1 MSLIGFFSEL
11 RNKGIKLWLEGE
23 SLKYQAPKGLMTEE
37 LLGEIIQR
45 KEEIITFLKQVA
57 DNQNSSIEPIP
68 KVKRDGQAIE
78 VSYSQQSLWFF
89 DRLNP
94 DNPVYNI
101 PNAFRIKG
109 KLDINAVES
118 ALNEI
123 IKRHEILRTT
133 FGDQNGKPVQII
145 TPDLQWRL
153 KVTDFQKYQGLEA
166 KEKIRERINED
177 AWRAFDLEKGP
188 LWRFNLYN
196 LSPEEYLMTFTI
208 HHIISDA
215 WSNVLFFTEFF
226 KLYEAFTAG
235 SRLDLPSLPI
245 QFGDY
250 ASWQRRRFD
259 DRKILE
265 PLLTYWKKQLAGYSI
280 LELPTDHP
288 RLLTPSFAGSS
299 QTILLP
305 GDLSAKIKELCA
317 SQDITIFMLLLA
329 VFEILLYRYSG
340 QEDVIVGTVVANRSQ
355 PEVSGLIGF
364 IMNTLVL
371 RNDLSGNPT
380 FAELLQRVKNITL
393 DAFTHQELPFDLL
406 LEELKPERDI
416 SRTPLFQVMYI
427 HQNATDTELQIQGLQ
442 MRSLEIQNKAA
453 PFDLRLITQ
462 ETPAGILCRLDY
474 CTALYK
480 DSTILVM
487 LNHYRNLIEGVVA
500 DSSTKIGEL
509 PLLSAA
515 EQHQIL
521 EGFNNTTVPY
531 PTDRLIHELFEEQ
544 VRSGPDRT
552 AVVFEGQP
560 MTYLELNQR
569 ANQLAHYLRKLGVG
583 PDVTVGVCLERSFEM
598 VISLLGILKAGG
610 AYVPFDP
617 NYPQER
623 VEYMI
628 ENAKV
633 KVLITVT
640 SLLERIPGSDR
651 VVICLDEEETKILQ
665 ENCVNVDSGV
675 SKDNLAYII
684 YTSGSTGLPKGAM
697 NTHWGLLN
705 HKLWMQE
712 AYQLTQE
719 DRVLQKTPFS
729 FDVSVWEFFWPLIT
743 GATLVMA
750 RPEGHKDPQYL
761 IKIIVEQGITIIHF
775 VPSMLSIFLEQPNV
789 RDCISLRQVFC
800 SGEALSINL
809 LHKYRAVFKI
819 PIHNVYGPA
828 ECSDV
833 STAWTD
839 DGAESVKVVPIGKPI
854 SNVRVYILDQ
864 YRNPVPIGV
873 AGELYVGGVSVGK
886 GYINNAKLT
895 KERFLPDPFSPNLGP
910 KMYKTGDL
918 ARFMPDG
925 NIEYL
930 GRSDFQVKI
939 RGFRVELGEIEQLL
953 SEYPRVKGN
962 AVIAQEKENGEKY
975 LVAYIVSQDGQRIET
990 TAIREYLRNKL
1001 PQYMVPSAFVFM
1013 DRLPLNPNG
1022 KLDRKALPAPD
1033 FTSVT
1038 GNDYV
1043 APRNE
1048 IEAIL
1053 ADIWKEVI
1061 GIAEIG
1067 INDNFFEIG
1076 GHSLLLTQVN
1086 SKMTEVFKRE
1096 FSLIEMFTYPTISA
1110 LAAYVAGDAAERTF
1124 SHNEDRIQKQKEA
1137 KRKRKEL
1144 NRRGA

>member
-1 MSLIGFFSEL
+1 MSLFGLFSEL
-11 RNKGIKLWLEGE
+11 QKKGIKLWLEGE
-23 SLKYQAPKGLMTEE
+23 SLKYQAPKGLITEE
-37 LLGEIIQR
+37 LLGEITQR

-57 DNQNSSIEPIP
+57 DNQNSSMEPIP

-109 KLDINAVES
+109 KLDINVLES

-145 TPDLQWRL
+145 APDFQWRL
-153 KVTDFQKYQGLEA
+153 TVRDFQKYQGLEA
-166 KEKIRERINED
+166 SAKIRETINED
-177 AWRAFDLEKGP
+177 AWQPFDLEKGP
-188 LWRFNLYN
+188 LWRLNLYN
-196 LSPEEYLMTFTI
+196 LASEEYLMTFTI

-215 WSNVLFFTEFF
+215 WSNVIFFTEFF

-235 SRLDLPSLPI
+235 SKLNLPSLPI

-250 ASWQRRRFD
+250 ASWQKRRFG
-259 DRKILE
+259 DRKILG
-265 PLLTYWKKQLAGYSI
+265 PLLSYWKKQLAGYSV
-280 LELPTDHP
+280 LELPTDYLRP
-288 RLLTPSFAGSS
+288 LTPNFSGSS

-305 GDLSAKIKELCA
+305 EDLSVKIKGLCA
-317 SQDITIFMLLLA
+317 SQDITLFMLLLA
-329 VFEILLYRYSG
+329 VFETLLYRYSG
-340 QEDVIVGTVVANRSQ
+340 QEDIPVGTVVANRNQ

-364 IMNTLVL
+364 IMNTIVL

-380 FAELLQRVKNITL
+380 FTELLRRVKNVTL
-393 DAFTHQELPFDLL
+393 DGFTHQELPFDLL
-406 LEELKPERDI
+406 LEELKPERDL

-427 HQNATDTELQIQGLQ
+427 HQNPTDTQFLTQGLQ
-442 MRSLEIQNKAA
+442 IRSLEIQNKAA

-462 ETPAGILCRLDY
+462 ETPEGILCRLDY

-480 DSTILVM
+480 DSTISLM

-500 DSSTKIGEL
+500 DSSTKIGAL
-509 PLLSAA
+509 SILSAT

-531 PTDRLIHELFEEQ
+531 PTDRLIHELFEDQ
-544 VRSGPDRT
+544 VISGPDRT
-552 AVVFEGQP
+552 AVVFEGQSL
-560 MTYLELNQR
+560 TYLELNHR

-583 PDVTVGVCLERSFEM
+583 SGVSVGVCLERSFEM
-598 VISLLGILKAGG
+598 VISLLGVLKAGG

-628 ENAKV
+628 DNAKV

-640 SLLERIPGSDR
+640 SLLGRLPGSDR
-651 VVICLDEEETKILQ
+651 VIICLDEEEAQILQ
-665 ENCVNVDSGV
+665 ENCVNVESGV
-675 SKDNLAYII
+675 NKDDLAYII

-697 NTHWGLLN
+697 NTHGGLLN

-761 IKIIVEQGITIIHF
+761 IKTIVEQGITVIHF
-775 VPSMLSIFLEQPNV
+775 VPSMLSIFLEQPKV

-809 LHKYRAVFKI
+809 LYKYREVFKI

-839 DGAESVKVVPIGKPI
+839 DGTESVKVVPIGKPI
-854 SNVRVYILDQ
+854 SNVRVYILDKF
-864 YRNPVPIGV
+864 RNPVPIGV
-873 AGELYVGGVSVGK
+873 TGKLYVSGVSVGK
-886 GYINNAKLT
+886 GYTNNPELT
-895 KERFLPDPFSPNLGP
+895 KERFLPDPFNPSRGW

-939 RGFRVELGEIEQLL
+939 RGFRVELGEIEKLL
-953 SEYPRVKGN
+953 SGHPQVKGN
-962 AVIAQEKENGEKY
+962 AVIAWEKENGDKY
-975 LVAYIVSQDGQRIET
+975 LVAYIISQDGLNIET

-1001 PQYMVPSAFVFM
+1001 PQYMIPSVFVFV
-1013 DRLPLNPNG
+1013 DQLPLNPNG

-1033 FTSVT
+1033 FTNVT
-1038 GNDYV
+1038 GDDYV

-1053 ADIWKEVI
+1053 TDIWKEVI
-1061 GIAEIG
+1061 GVSEIG

-1086 SKMTEVFKRE
+1086 SKMAETFQRD

-1110 LAAYVAGDAAERTF
+1110 LAAYVAGDTAGQTF
-1124 SHNEDRIQKQKEA
+1124 SHDEDRIQKQKEA
-1137 KRKRKEL
+1137 KRRRKEL

>member
-1 MSLIGFFSEL
+1 MSLIGFVSEL
-11 RNKGIKLWLEGE
+11 RAKGIKLWLEGE
-23 SLKYQAPKGLMTEE
+23 SLKYQGPKGQITPE
-37 LLGEIIQR
+37 LLGEIAQR
-45 KEEIITFLKQVA
+45 KAEIITFLKQVA
-57 DNQNSSIEPIP
+57 DNQNSSSEPIP
-68 KVKRDGQAIE
+68 KAKRDGQAVE

-94 DNPVYNI
+94 DSSVYNI
-101 PNAFRIKG
+101 PNAFRIQG
-109 KLDINAVES
+109 KLDIYAVEA

-123 IKRHEILRTT
+123 INRHEILRTT

-145 TPDLQWRL
+145 ASDFQWKL
-153 KVTDFQKYQGLEA
+153 KVTDFQEYQGLDVR
-166 KEKIRERINED
+166 EKIRERINED
-177 AWRAFDLEKGP
+177 AWQPFDLEKGP
-188 LWRFNLYN
+188 LWRFNLYA
-196 LSPEEYLMTFTI
+196 LSPEEYLLTFTI

-235 SRLDLPSLPI
+235 QMLNLPFLPI

-250 ASWQRRRFD
+250 AAWQRRRFD
-259 DRKILE
+259 ERKVRE
-265 PLLTYWKKQLAGYSI
+265 PLLAYWKKQLAGYSI
-280 LELPTDHP
+280 LELPTDYP
-288 RLLTPSFAGSS
+288 RPLTPSFAGSS

-305 GDLSAKIKELCA
+305 GELSAKIKELCA
-317 SQDITIFMLLLA
+317 SHDITLFMLLLA
-329 VFEILLYRYSG
+329 VFKVLLYRYSG
-340 QEDVIVGTVVANRSQ
+340 QEDAIVGTVVANRSQ
-355 PEVSGLIGF
+355 PEVTGLIGF
-364 IMNTLVL
+364 IMNTIVL
-371 RNDLSGNPT
+371 RNDLSGNPS
-380 FAELLQRVKNITL
+380 FAELLERVKDNTL

-427 HQNATDTELQIQGLQ
+427 HQNATDTTLRMQGLQ
-442 MRSLEIQNKAA
+442 IRSLEIENKVA

-462 ETPAGILCRLDY
+462 ETPEGILCRLDY

-480 DSTILVM
+480 DSTISVM
-487 LNHYRNLIEGVVA
+487 LKHYRNLIEGVVA
-500 DSSTKIGEL
+500 DSGTPIGAL
-509 PLLSAA
+509 PLLSAD
-515 EQHQIL
+515 ERHQIL
-521 EGFNNTTVPY
+521 EGFNKTTVPY

-544 VRSGPDRT
+544 VRKGPERT
-552 AVVFEGQP
+552 AVVFEGQS
-560 MTYLELNQR
+560 MTYLELNQK

-633 KVLITVT
+633 KVLITVS

-651 VVICLDEEETKILQ
+651 VVICLDQEERKIQQ

-675 SKDNLAYII
+675 NKDNLAYII

-712 AYQLTQE
+712 AYRLTPE

-761 IKIIVEQGITIIHF
+761 IKTIVEQGITIIHF
-775 VPSMLSIFLEQPNV
+775 VPSMLAIFLEQPNV

-809 LHKYRAVFKI
+809 LQKYRAVFKI

-839 DGAESVKVVPIGKPI
+839 DRGESLKVVPIGKPI

-864 YRNPVPIGV
+864 YQNPVPIGV
-873 AGELYVGGVSVGK
+873 AGELYVSGVSVGK
-886 GYINNAKLT
+886 GYINNPVLT
-895 KERFLPDPFSPNLGP
+895 KERFLPDPFSPNLGS

-918 ARFMPDG
+918 ARFLPDG

-953 SEYPRVKGN
+953 SEYPQVKAN
-962 AVIAQEKENGEKY
+962 AVIAQEKENGDKY
-975 LVAYIVSQDGQRIET
+975 LVAYIVPQDGQIIET

-1001 PQYMVPSAFVFM
+1001 PQYMLPSAFVFM

-1038 GNDYV
+1038 GNDHV

-1061 GIAEIG
+1061 GLAEVG

-1076 GHSLLLTQVN
+1076 GHSLLLAQVN
-1086 SKMTEVFKRE
+1086 RKMAEVFQRE

-1110 LAAYVAGDAAERTF
+1110 LAAYVAGDTREQTF
-1124 SHNEDRIQKQKEA
+1124 SHNQDRIQKQKEA